1 MSGLSAY
8 WTPRRFLGRFCRL
21 LLIRLFTMAKLTQE
35 QLLFLKSQHISPS
48 LVFDASG
55 YSKADRTMLMEHAGK
70 PFYFGDA
77 LCKKAGHSL
86 RTKSGHCMQC
96 DTSKIAYQ
104 LRSTATGFVY
114 LAFSPST
121 KLVKVGYSK
130 YHPQERAELLRN
142 EAYGN
147 IRDWDVKRVVKFE
160 KDAGRI
166 EFSIH
171 AKLEQYLKPITYKRA
186 NGQLIEC
193 REIFCCDIELAKKEF
208 DAITTAKK

>member
-1 MSGLSAY
+1 
-8 WTPRRFLGRFCRL
+8 
-21 LLIRLFTMAKLTQE
+21 MAKLTQD

-55 YSKADRTMLMEHAGK
+55 YSKADRTAIMEREGK
-70 PFYFGDA
+70 LFYFGDA
-77 LCKKAGHSL
+77 LCQLAGHSL
-86 RTKSGHCMQC
+86 RTKAGHCMQC
-96 DTSKIAYQ
+96 GTAKIAFQ
-104 LRSTATGFVY
+104 LRSSATGFVY

-147 IRDWDVKRVVKFE
+147 LRDWDVKRVVRFE
-160 KDAGRI
+160 KNAGRI

-171 AKLEQYLKPITYKRA
+171 AKLEPYLKPVIYKRG

-193 REIFCCDIELAKKEF
+193 REIFCCALELAEKEF
-208 DAITTAKK
+208 DSLTQKS

>member
-1 MSGLSAY
+1 
-8 WTPRRFLGRFCRL
+8 
-21 LLIRLFTMAKLTQE
+21 MAKLTQE

-55 YSKADRTMLMEHAGK
+55 YSKADRTRLMEQEGK
-70 PFYFGDA
+70 LFYFGDA
-77 LCKKAGHSL
+77 LCKKAGHGL

-104 LRSTATGFVY
+104 LRSSATGFVY

-121 KLVKVGYSK
+121 RFVKVGYSK

-147 IRDWDVKRVVKFE
+147 LRDWDVKRVVRFE
-160 KDAGRI
+160 NDAGRV

-171 AKLEQYLKPITYKRA
+171 AKFEPYLKPVAYKRA
-186 NGQLIEC
+186 NGQMVEC
-193 REIFCCDIELAKKEF
+193 REIFNCDLELAKREF
-208 DAITTAKK
+208 DELTAKKL